1 MGDLIIIGAW
11 VRLEDKLMY
20 EQLIRVS
27 LNAYFCAFI
36 FIFLTILIMTL
47 GFIKKIEKIEKK
59 KSELLLVLP

>member
-1 MGDLIIIGAW
+1 
-11 VRLEDKLMY
+11 MY